1 MSDSES
7 GLPTSVDCI
16 SPALREVLA
25 VFDDEALA
33 DVKFPD
39 VDNDALQA
47 QAAVVEERHAE
58 VRRLEAAL
66 EDAKRK
72 LDETHDSLLGKAQRA
87 VAYARVY
94 ADGDP
99 GLTARLDAIALPR
112 GRPRGLVAKAS
123 STMEVGVVVC
133 ASRMCRAV
141 CAHRSSGLETTATR
155 GTTARRCA
163 VRMAWPV
170 PASSSSTP
178 GVRPASRPDTFA
190 VVRPCLTRMTVAMDR
205 A

>member
-25 VFDDEALA
+25 VFDDDALA

-58 VRRLEAAL
+58 VKRLEAAL
-66 EDAKRK
+66 EDAKKK
-72 LDETHDSLLGKAQRA
+72 LEETHDSLLGKAQRA

-112 GRPRGLVAKAS
+112 GRPRGLVAKA
-123 STMEVGVVVC
+123 
-133 ASRMCRAV
+133 ASMTEAPKKRGRAK
-141 CAHRSSGLETTATR
+141 S
-155 GTTARRCA
+155 
-163 VRMAWPV
+163 PD
-170 PASSSSTP
+170 ASL
-178 GVRPASRPDTFA
+178 FA
-190 VVRPCLTRMTVAMDR
+190 VPETNDAE
-205 A
+205 AAAA